1 VLRSASPYPP
11 SQKTA
16 TRSPSS
22 PAPAPPRRKSSTGS
36 RPPAQSIIVAVAAAT
51 GRSKAR
57 LGFLPRARGRA
68 DERDERSRFENEP
81 GRPGARF
88 AECPLDAALAVV
100 SKVVATPRRGGF
112 GISGDARGLDAI
124 TLVMTDEKKNGTAGP
139 HRHSKR
145 VE

>member
-11 SQKTA
+11 SSQKTA

-57 LGFLPRARGRA
+57 LGFLPRGRA
-68 DERDERSRFENEP
+68 DERDERSRTNRAVRSRALQSAP
-81 GRPGARF
+81 WTLPWLLLARSS
-88 AECPLDAALAVV
+88 PVV
-100 SKVVATPRRGGF
+100 TPRRGGGAPQF
-112 GISGDARGLDAI
+112 GISGDVRGLDAI
-124 TLVMTDEKKNGTAGP
+124 TLVD
-139 HRHSKR
+139 
-145 VE
+145 